1 MTKSLADI
9 TQINYRYQRS
19 ARIDHDNSIENIQTF
34 IVHETAK
41 NTLKRILEDNGNQN
55 TFTVTGPY
63 GGGKS
68 SLALF
73 LSALFDNDNK
83 VKTFA
88 RNQLSEFL
96 DLKKTNII
104 NTSNTLVVKVVG
116 QKSNPVEDLKKGLQQ
131 AVKAFKWKKGA
142 PKILKPNTDR
152 ALIESLDNIFN
163 SLNSQDSS
171 LVLIIDEMGKYLEY
185 CSDESQ
191 DLHLFQ
197 ELAENFTRSKCLS
210 LLVGILHQ
218 SFGDYSRKLDD
229 QIRNNWMKVQG
240 RYFDIPYS
248 VAIDEVVYL
257 LAEAISG
264 RKTTTV
270 EKKLCREVGTELKDA
285 RLGSSKN
292 LSDQL
297 SSILPLHPLCGVL
310 LGPFTR
316 KRFGQNERKSN

>member
-41 NTLKRILEDNGNQN
+41 STLKRILEDNGNQN
-55 TFTVTGPY
+55 TFTITGPY

-73 LSALFDNDNK
+73 LSALFDGNSK
-83 VKTFA
+83 VQSYA
-88 RNQLSEFL
+88 RQQLEEFL
-96 DLKKTNII
+96 DVKKPNIL
-104 NTSNTLVVKVVG
+104 NTSSTLVVKVVG
-116 QKSNPVEDLKKGLQQ
+116 QKSNPVEDLKQALQL
-131 AVKAFKWKKGA
+131 AVKKFKWKKSA

-152 ALIESLDNIFN
+152 ALIESLKNVFDA
-163 SLNSQDSS
+163 LNQQNGSF
-171 LVLIIDEMGKYLEY
+171 VFIIDEMGKYLEF

-197 ELAENFTRSKCLS
+197 ELAENFTRSKCAS

-248 VAIDEVVYL
+248 VAIDEVVFFWL
-257 LAEAISG
+257 KPSVAE
-264 RKTTTV
+264 K
-270 EKKLCREVGTELKDA
+270 
-285 RLGSSKN
+285 RL
-292 LSDQL
+292 
-297 SSILPLHPLCGVL
+297 P
-310 LGPFTR
+310 
-316 KRFGQNERKSN
+316 